1 MEWERAKTLI
11 IIIFVLLNIV
21 LGGLRFADHRSY
33 WMTGEQERNIR
44 IVLEQNNI
52 LLYTNPLRRFTP
64 MRPIEV
70 RGFYY
75 DEDFLLDLFFE
86 GAYVTRHEY
95 DWGLVVFN
103 SGDGRHLEKSNGFI
117 FFEKYENG
125 GYVPY
130 ADIVDRGF
138 AQSLTGEFINRHFP
152 NFEIDI
158 MFDAYDFYGNHGI
171 RRIYRETYQGMH
183 VYSNFI
189 EFFVMGRGITQ
200 IEMQFGRIIGE
211 SQVPPRMIFP
221 PDEVLLTFMQRFR
234 HIATENPIFINRMDM
249 VYVKLYHSDEVG
261 FVSPAIPF
269 YRIFIE
275 GSDFPRLINA
285 FTNDLVY

>member
-1 MEWERAKTLI
+1 MEWERAKTI
-11 IIIFVLLNIV
+11 ILIIFVLLNIA
-21 LGGLRFADHRSY
+21 LGGLRFLDHRRY

-44 IVLEQNNI
+44 TVLDQNNI
-52 LLYTNPLRRFTP
+52 WLYIDPIRRFTP

-70 RGFYY
+70 SGFYY
-75 DEDFLLDLFFE
+75 DEDFLLDLFFD
-86 GAYVTRHEY
+86 GAYVTRVEY
-95 DWGLVVFN
+95 DGGLVVF
-103 SGDGRHLEKSNGFI
+103 SSDDGRHMEKSNGFI
-117 FFEKYENG
+117 FFEIYENG
-125 GYVPY
+125 GVAPY
-130 ADIVDRGF
+130 ADAVDRGF
-138 AQSLTGEFINRHFP
+138 AQSLTSEFINRHFP
-152 NFEIDI
+152 YFEIDI
-158 MFDAYDFYGNHGI
+158 VFDAYDFYGNHGI
-171 RRIYRETYQGMH
+171 RRIYREIYQGFY

-189 EFFVMGRGITQ
+189 EFFVSSHGITQ
-200 IEMQFGRIIGE
+200 IEMQFGRIQGE

-234 HIATENPIFINRMDM
+234 HIATESPIFINRMDM

>member
-1 MEWERAKTLI
+1 MEWERAKTIILI
-11 IIIFVLLNIV
+11 VFVLLNIT
-21 LGGLRFADHRSY
+21 LGGLRFADHRRY
-33 WMTGEQERNIR
+33 WMTSEQERNIR
-44 IVLEQNNI
+44 IVLDQNNI
-52 LLYTNPLRRFTP
+52 QLYTDPIRRFTP

-75 DEDFLLDLFFE
+75 DEDFLLDLFFD
-86 GAYVTRHEY
+86 GADVDRWEY
-95 DWGLVVFN
+95 DWGLVVFS
-103 SGDGRHLEKSNGFI
+103 SGDGLHLEKSNGFI
-117 FFEKYENG
+117 FFEIYGNA
-125 GYVPY
+125 GYSPNMY
-130 ADIVDRGF
+130 AVDRGF
-138 AQSLTGEFINRHFP
+138 AQSKTGEFIDRNFP

-158 MFDAYDFYGNHGI
+158 VFDSYDFYGNHGI
-171 RRIYRETYQGMH
+171 RRIYRETYQGMQ

-189 EFFVMGRGITQ
+189 EFFVTERGITQ
-200 IEMQFGRIIGE
+200 IEMQFGQIIGE

-234 HIATENPIFINRMDM
+234 HIATESPIFINRMDM

-275 GSDFPRLINA
+275 GSDFPLLINA
-285 FTNDLVY
+285 FTNALMY

>member
-11 IIIFVLLNIV
+11 LIIFVLLNIA
-21 LGGLRFADHRSY
+21 LGGLRFADHRRY

-44 IVLEQNNI
+44 IVLDQNNI
-52 LLYTNPLRRFTP
+52 QLYTDPIRRFTP

-70 RGFYY
+70 RGFHY
-75 DEDFLLDLFFE
+75 DEDFLLELFFE
-86 GAYVTRHEY
+86 GADVVRSEY
-95 DWGLVVFN
+95 DWGLVVF
-103 SGDGRHLEKSNGFI
+103 SSDDGRHLEKSNGFI
-117 FFEKYENG
+117 FFEIFDNEG
-125 GYVPY
+125 TITY
-130 ADIVDRGF
+130 ADVVDRSF
-138 AQSLTGEFINRHFP
+138 AQSLTSEFIERHFP

-158 MFDAYDFYGNHGI
+158 VFDAYDFYGNHGI
-171 RRIYRETYQGMH
+171 RRIYRETYQGLL

-189 EFFVMGRGITQ
+189 EFFVAEHGITQ
-200 IEMQFGRIIGE
+200 IEMQFGRVIGE
-211 SQVPPRMIFP
+211 SQAPPRMIFP

-249 VYVKLYHSDEVG
+249 VYVKLYHSDEEG
-261 FVSPAIPF
+261 FISPAIPF